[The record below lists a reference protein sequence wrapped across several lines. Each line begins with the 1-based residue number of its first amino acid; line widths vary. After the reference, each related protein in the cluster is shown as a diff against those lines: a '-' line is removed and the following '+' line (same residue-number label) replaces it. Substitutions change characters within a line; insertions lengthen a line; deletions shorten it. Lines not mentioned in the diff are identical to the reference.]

1 MMTSFVVRS
10 FDRGAIV
17 FLVVLAALAV
27 LVPVLNLLVPPS
39 SPLHLPIYLEA
50 LFGKY
55 VCYAL
60 LALSIDLIWGY
71 CGILSLGH
79 GAFFALGGYA
89 MGMYLMRQI
98 GTRGVYA
105 NPILPDFMVF
115 LNWPELPLY
124 WYGFQHFAYAALM
137 VVAVPG
143 ALAFVF
149 GWFAFRSRVTGVY
162 LSIITQ
168 ALTYALMLGFFRNNF
183 GFGGNNGLTDFKDIL
198 GFNVQAPGTR
208 AALFAASVV
217 ALMLGFVI
225 CRAIVASKFGKV
237 LIAIRDAEAR
247 TRFLGYRVES
257 YKLFV
262 FTLSACMAG
271 VAGALYVPQVGII
284 NPSEFAPGNSIEAV
298 VWVAV
303 GGRGT
308 LTGAVV
314 GAVLVNYAKTTFTSG
329 TLLPYWAFGVATLIA
344 LGAVAFARRSVL
356 AGALAGL
363 VIAVVG
369 QLLAAPLQGA
379 AVALNQPTLATLAA
393 NMPLAIAGLF
403 GVAALATSW
412 HSFPLGAI
420 FGALLFAFFFTPFEG
435 VGLAPYWLFA
445 LGGLF
450 VAVTLLLP
458 RGIVGTLRLWIDT
471 VHRWTSARRARAA
484 SPIPPDAVPRPAE

>member
-1 MMTSFVVRS
+1 MIASPLLRVL
-10 FDRGAIV
+10 DRGAWI
-17 FLVVLAALAV
+17 FLALVGAAAV
-27 LVPVLNLLVPPS
+27 IIPALNLLLPES
-39 SPLHLPIYLEA
+39 SPLHVPTYLVA

-115 LNWPELPLY
+115 LNYKELPIF
-124 WYGFQHFAYAALM
+124 WYGFQSFPYALLM
-137 VVAVPG
+137 IVLVPG
-143 ALAFVF
+143 LLAFVF

-168 ALTYALMLGFFRNNF
+168 AMTFALMLGFFRNNF

-198 GFNVQAPGTR
+198 GFNVQAQGTR
-208 AALFAASVV
+208 AALFAISCI
-217 ALMLGFVI
+217 ALALCFII
-225 CRAIVASKFGKV
+225 CRALVTSKFGKV
-237 LIAIRDAEAR
+237 LVAIRDAESR

-284 NPSEFAPGNSIEAV
+284 NPSEFQPANSIEAV
-298 VWVAV
+298 IWVAV

-308 LTGAVV
+308 LTGAVL
-314 GAVLVNYAKTTFTSG
+314 GAILVNYAKTTFTTG
-329 TLLPYWAFGVATLIA
+329 
-344 LGAVAFARRSVL
+344 
-356 AGALAGL
+356 
-363 VIAVVG
+363 
-369 QLLAAPLQGA
+369 
-379 AVALNQPTLATLAA
+379 
-393 NMPLAIAGLF
+393 M
-403 GVAALATSW
+403 
-412 HSFPLGAI
+412 
-420 FGALLFAFFFTPFEG
+420 
-435 VGLAPYWLFA
+435 LAPYWLFL

-450 VAVTLLLP
+450 IAVTLFLP
-458 RGIVGTLRLWIDT
+458 RGIIGTFNHWR
-471 VHRWTSARRARAA
+471 AERRAKD
-484 SPIPPDAVPRPAE
+484 DAVSAEAAARPAE